1 MPNCKHSDVFSLRD
15 VVDVI
20 ATALQQNTACPRH
33 GRLPIQTTDLRCV
46 ATTVESV
53 LAAEAHAHIEN
64 PSAQPTSQRFSR
76 LFAFGGL
83 MIALSLTIAGQAE
96 WKDPARH
103 VARLVAV
110 EPGVTLEVLDWGG
123 SGAPVLLLAG
133 HGDTGH
139 VFDEFAPEL
148 SKRFR
153 ILAVTRRGFGASSQ
167 PEQGYDLTRL
177 VQDIARIAEMLKL
190 KPVHLIGHSIAGDE
204 MTRLARTHPEM
215 VGRLVYLDAAYDRV
229 EAQRVESTFPKI
241 PPAPAAAQESGS
253 LEAVRALIARKD
265 ILLPES
271 EIRATRVFGAD
282 GQLRRPVTPD
292 RILREVAAMVEH
304 PGYKQIRVPMLSIFA
319 VANTPAQLVPRYNIA
334 DTETRQ
340 ALDKVFEI
348 WHPFAKSQR
357 ELFRKSA
364 PHARV
369 VEISGANHRVFIS
382 DREQVVRE
390 IRAFL
395 PSY

>member
-1 MPNCKHSDVFSLRD
+1 M
-15 VVDVI
+15 
-20 ATALQQNTACPRH
+20 A
-33 GRLPIQTTDLRCV
+33 
-46 ATTVESV
+46 
-53 LAAEAHAHIEN
+53 
-64 PSAQPTSQRFSR
+64 PSQPFSR

-83 MIALSLTIAGQAE
+83 LVVLSLTIAGQAE

-103 VARLVAV
+103 VARLVDV

-133 HGDTGH
+133 HGDTAH
-139 VFDEFAPEL
+139 VFDDFALEL
-148 SKRFR
+148 GQRFR

-177 VQDIARIAEMLKL
+177 VHDIARVAEILNLKH
-190 KPVHLIGHSIAGDE
+190 VHLIGHSIAGDE
-204 MTRLARTHPEM
+204 MTRLARTRPDM
-215 VGRLVYLDAAYDRV
+215 VRTLVYLDAAYDRV

-241 PPAPAAAQESGS
+241 PPPPAAAQESGS
-253 LEAVRALIARKD
+253 VEAVRALIARTE

-282 GQLRRPVTPD
+282 GYLLRPVTPD
-292 RILREVAAMVEH
+292 RILRKVAAMVQH
-304 PGYKQIRVPMLSIFA
+304 PDYSSLRVPMLSIFA
-319 VANTPAQLVPRYNIA
+319 VANTPAQLVPRYSIA

-340 ALDKVFEI
+340 ALKKVFEI
-348 WHPFAKSQR
+348 WQPFAKFQR
-357 ELFRKSA
+357 ELFRKSV

-369 VEISGANHRVFIS
+369 VEISDANHRVFIS
-382 DREQVVRE
+382 DREHVLRE

-395 PSY
+395 PSH